1 MRPIPLNTPK
11 SVRVS
16 ADARGK
22 PSKVEGV
29 AVDQI
34 REEWLVEEGW
44 WGAEPTAR
52 RYFELLLV
60 DGRIE
65 VVFRAADTNRW
76 FSQRA

>member
-11 SVRVS
+11 AVKVQ
-16 ADARGK
+16 ADAEGK
-22 PSKVEGV
+22 PSRVEGV

-52 RYFELLLV
+52 RYFELLLR

-65 VVFRAADTNRW
+65 VVFRAAETNRW

>member
-11 SVRVS
+11 AVRVF
-16 ADARGK
+16 ADAAGI

-29 AVDQI
+29 RVDQV

-44 WGAEPTAR
+44 WARDPMSR
-52 RYFELLLV
+52 RYFELLLE

-65 VVFRAADTNRW
+65 VVFFAADSNRW

>member
-11 SVRVS
+11 AVKVA
-16 ADARGK
+16 ADRAGAPAR
-22 PSKVEGV
+22 VEGV
-29 AVDQI
+29 SVDQI

-44 WGAEPTAR
+44 WGGEPTAR
-52 RYFELLLV
+52 RYFELLLA

-65 VVFRAADTNRW
+65 VVFCDTASNRW